1 MSAIAGIIHFDGE
14 PVDASAQESMSAR
27 LAHRGP
33 DGRGAWSGQ
42 GVVLIHHMLRTTP
55 QAMEETQPA
64 VSADAVRVLVMDGR
78 VDNIAALRSALPDRG
93 ARLRDGS
100 DAELVLHAYES
111 WGADC
116 VARIEGDFALAVWD
130 RAARELFCARDR
142 MGHRPFV
149 YCHLGRR
156 FAFASELQ
164 ALLALPWVSRAIDEG
179 TLAEHVAADWHS
191 RERTLWR
198 DISRLPAAN
207 RMRVSASDARRDVYW
222 RPGIGSDLPYREE
235 GEFVEHYRAL
245 LEDSVA
251 RAGRS
256 QRTVAIEVS
265 GGLDSSAVLA
275 VAEGLR
281 RQGRLT
287 APGIL
292 AATMTFEHPAADEVA
307 HARAVAAHL
316 GVALH
321 EVPGSVH
328 PDAFYAERAADFGD
342 FPGFPNAWLRFAL
355 LELASAHGCRVVLT
369 GEGGD
374 AWLDGT
380 RGYYAE
386 EIAARRWRSLA
397 ACFRAD
403 ARAYGPW
410 RPVKWV
416 ARHGVFALLAGRTA
430 RQRLLETLDDAF
442 SAQVMESI
450 ERIAARHGIE
460 LRHPLDDYRLVELA
474 FAMPERLRMRG
485 DRGKYL
491 HVRALEGR
499 LPRGVL
505 ERRGKADFSG
515 LMRAQVLGLRDEIG
529 NALPARRRDWVS
541 PGHVGRLYAAL
552 LREPHVGPC
561 WPLWS
566 LHGCDLALPRAP
578 APP

>member
-14 PVDASAQESMSAR
+14 PVDAWALDAMAGK

-33 DGRGAWSGQ
+33 DGRGTWTGP
-42 GVVLIHHMLRTTP
+42 GVALIHQMMRTTP
-55 QAMEETQPA
+55 QAMEETQPV
-64 VSADAVRVLVMDGR
+64 VSADAIRVLVMDGR
-78 VDNIAALRSALPDRG
+78 VDNGAELRRALPDRG

-100 DAELVLHAYES
+100 DAELALHAYES

-130 RAARELFCARDR
+130 GATRELFCARDR

-164 ALLALPWVSRAIDEG
+164 ALLALPWVSRALDEG
-179 TLAEHVAADWHS
+179 MLAEHIAAEWHS
-191 RERTLWR
+191 RVRTLWR
-198 DISRLPAAN
+198 DISRLPAAH
-207 RMRVSASDARRDVYW
+207 RMRVSAGGARRELYW
-222 RPGIGSDLPYREE
+222 RPHRGSTLPYRDDAQ
-235 GEFVEHYRAL
+235 FVEHYREL

-251 RAGRS
+251 RAS
-256 QRTVAIEVS
+256 HCQRPIAIEVS

-281 RQGRLT
+281 RQGRLP

-292 AATMTFEHPAADEVA
+292 AATMTFRHPAADELA

-321 EVPGSVH
+321 EVPGSVL

-342 FPGFPNAWLRFAL
+342 FPGFPNAWLRSAL
-355 LELASAHGCRVVLT
+355 LELASANGCRVALT

-403 ARAYGPW
+403 VRAHGPW

-416 ARHGVFALLAGRTA
+416 ARHGVLALLAGRTA
-430 RQRLLETLDDAF
+430 RHRLLATLDDPF

-450 ERIAARHGIE
+450 ERIAAWHGIE
-460 LRHPLDDYRLVELA
+460 LRHPLDDSRLVELA

-499 LPRGVL
+499 LPRAVL
-505 ERRGKADFSG
+505 ERRGKADFSE
-515 LMRAQVLGLRDEIG
+515 LMRTQVLGLRDEIG

-541 PGHVGRLYAAL
+541 PEHVGRLYAAL
-552 LREPHVGPC
+552 LRDPHAGPI

-566 LHGCDLALPRAP
+566 LHGCDLALPR
-578 APP
+578 PPSPP